1 MNINIKEVAS
11 NHPDFLFLKEKMED
25 YLDVAYANTDG
36 VRRKTYRQND
46 KSLELSSAYI
56 AYDDD
61 MPVGI
66 CGFRM
71 KEEAIAELKKV
82 YVLPEYSKGGIAT
95 SLISLV
101 EEIARLAGAKYM
113 VLKTGEPLRKAVDL
127 YLRLNYSFIDKYAPY
142 DQDETAI
149 CMGKQL
155 EQNIVWSDE
164 KRNAV
169 REGLG
174 YFNMYRGKT
183 FVIKYDGDALLCDKA
198 RTSVMHD
205 IKLFVQSGIHII
217 LVHGGKSEID
227 KALIEKGITPERIE
241 GQLVTTPRV
250 LEITKEIMLK
260 KISPQIVSQL
270 DGLGLSIS
278 GLNKNCISCKRKKI
292 NGETL
297 GLMGEVEAVDLKLI
311 RSLLENGLIPV
322 VSPIGVDNNGDSCNI
337 TSEEVAAAIAK
348 EIKAEKLI
356 FLSNVDGIV
365 NRDGEL
371 ISEMGVEDVCKLDY
385 RETQDE
391 CTKLKLKASVD
402 ALDHGITS
410 VHIIN
415 GTKGNAL
422 FDEIA
427 SHRGVGTM
435 FVKSGITEKRQKMI
449 DA

>member
-1 MNINIKEVAS
+1 MNINIKEVDS
-11 NHPDFLFLKEKMED
+11 NHPDFMFLREKMED
-25 YLDVAYANTDG
+25 YLDIAYANADG
-36 VRRKTYRQND
+36 LRRKTYRQID
-46 KSLELSSAYI
+46 QSLELSSAYI
-56 AYDDD
+56 AYDGEK
-61 MPVGI
+61 PVGI

-71 KEEAIAELKKV
+71 KGEATAELKKV
-82 YVLPEYSKGGIAT
+82 YVLPEYSRGGIAS

-101 EEIARLAGAKYM
+101 EDIARLAGAKRM

-127 YLRLNYSFIDKYAPY
+127 YLRLNYSFIDKYEPY

-183 FVIKYDGDALLCDKA
+183 FVIKYDGDALDYDEA

-241 GQLVTTPRV
+241 GQLITTPRV
-250 LEITKEIMLK
+250 LEITKDVLLK
-260 KISPQIVSQL
+260 KINPQIVSQL
-270 DGLGLSIS
+270 DGLGISIS

-311 RSLLENGLIPV
+311 KSLLDNGLIPV

-337 TSEEVAAAIAK
+337 TSEELAAAIAK

-356 FLSNVDGIV
+356 FLSAVDGIV
-365 NRDGEL
+365 NKDGEL
-371 ISEMGVEDVCKLDY
+371 ISEMGIEDVSNLNC
-385 RETQDE
+385 EEIQDE
-391 CTKLKLKASVD
+391 CTNLKLKACVD

-415 GTKGNAL
+415 GTKENAL

-435 FVKSGITEKRQKMI
+435 FVKSGITIKRQKMI
-449 DA
+449 DS

>member
-1 MNINIKEVAS
+1 MNINIKEVTS
-11 NHPDFLFLKEKMED
+11 DHPDFLFLKEKMED
-25 YLDVAYANTDG
+25 YLDAAYANTDG

-56 AYDDD
+56 AYDGEK
-61 MPVGI
+61 PVGI

-71 KEEAIAELKKV
+71 KEETIAELKKV
-82 YVLPEYSKGGIAT
+82 YVLPEYSRGGIAS

-101 EEIARLAGAKYM
+101 EEIARLAGAKRM

-127 YLRLNYSFIDKYAPY
+127 YLRLNYSFIDKYSPY
-142 DQDETAI
+142 DQDDTAI
-149 CMGKQL
+149 CRGKHL
-155 EQNIVWSDE
+155 VQNIMWSDE
-164 KRNAV
+164 KRSAV

-183 FVIKYDGDALLCDKA
+183 FVIKYDGDALLHDEA

-217 LVHGGKSEID
+217 LVHGGKNEID
-227 KALIEKGITPERIE
+227 QALIERGITPERIE
-241 GQLVTTPRV
+241 GQLVTTPRI
-250 LEITKEIMLK
+250 LEIIKEILLK
-260 KISPQIVSQL
+260 KIGPQIVSQL
-270 DGLGLSIS
+270 DGMGISIS
-278 GLNKNCISCKRKKI
+278 GLNKNFISCKRKKI

-297 GLMGEVEAVDLKLI
+297 GLMGEVGAVDLMLI
-311 RSLLENGLIPV
+311 KSLLDNGLIPV

-356 FLSNVDGIV
+356 FLSTVDGIV
-365 NRDGEL
+365 NTNGEL

-385 RETQDE
+385 RETQE
-391 CTKLKLKASVD
+391 VCTNLKLKASVD
-402 ALDHGITS
+402 ALNHGITS

-415 GTKGNAL
+415 GTKANAL

-435 FVKSGITEKRQKMI
+435 FVKSGITQSRQKMI